1 MILKVVVVGDAV
13 IRHPA
18 EVFRVPLN
26 VNYSIGYMFRWISKT
41 TDEFSVCFAGSY
53 SQLKALTSSNPLS
66 NAESGTYLEVT
77 SSSNTRWTHDVE
89 DFFRKVARLPFFTG
103 DACQLPTL

>member
-26 VNYSIGYMFRWISKT
+26 VNYSIGFMFRWISKT

-53 SQLKALTSSNPLS
+53 SLLKAATNGYPLS
-66 NAESGTYLEVT
+66 NAESVSYLKVT
-77 SSSNTRWTHDVE
+77 SSRNTKWTP
-89 DFFRKVARLPFFTG
+89 DFEGFPR
-103 DACQLPTL
+103 